1 MAVKT
6 TTAPS
11 DRTFFIEK
19 SEFGEYNKM
28 VSVEFTYNATFL
40 NNKDLDK
47 AVLSVPYGN
56 AAKDYFKNCLGKI
69 INADG
74 GLLSVKKSFDSFA
87 YFTSSGWTSRTVKVL
102 TLPD

>member
-11 DRTFFIEK
+11 DSTFFIEK

-47 AVLSVPYGN
+47 GSFNLSVELEKPVYG
-56 AAKDYFKNCLGKI
+56 AIKGMAKGDIHNFDFKGYTIYFFNFI
-69 INADG
+69 
-74 GLLSVKKSFDSFA
+74 KSTNKFKRWF
-87 YFTSSGWTSRTVKVL
+87 YKQT
-102 TLPD
+102 